1 MAKKQVINATP
12 NVAAEFTKLFGPP
25 PLFKT
30 EDNAI
35 YNAILEGL
43 AQDEKPRS
51 FIARVLLRD
60 VADLVYQRLWLGGL
74 GTRLIRQAHKEK
86 LQVSA
91 KIAKIEADMFRK
103 TIHYNHA
110 RLSVKPKADVPN
122 ANKSESGADKSE
134 SEAEKAKAELDK
146 IDATIDAVMK
156 ENLTQLRKAED
167 GPVDEAA
174 LFPMWIE
181 KYERIQSLL
190 AAVDKKLS
198 DTLKLLDE
206 YRHGLGHRVRQVAD
220 EIVDVEFEE
229 DPLAAREQQVALEGK
244 VPSTQEMLSPPV
256 VALR

>member
-1 MAKKQVINATP
+1 MLNRRNTMAKKQVINATP
-12 NVAAEFTKLFGPP
+12 NIATEFTKLFGPP

-30 EDNAI
+30 EDSAI

-51 FIARVLLRD
+51 FIARILLRD
-60 VADLVYQRLWLGGL
+60 VADLVYQRLWLSGL
-74 GTRLIRQAHKEK
+74 GTRLIRQAHKDKLRLSADIAEMTENMRKKPLQEK
-86 LQVSA
+86 LAS
-91 KIAKIEADMFRK
+91 
-103 TIHYNHA
+103 
-110 RLSVKPKADVPN
+110 LSSVKSKADVP
-122 ANKSESGADKSE
+122 AADKSE
-134 SEAEKAKAELDK
+134 SEEEKALKAEIDK
-146 IDATIDAVMK
+146 IDTETK
-156 ENLTQLRKAED
+156 ETVTELIKAAK

-256 VALR
+256 AALR